1 MKIFKQGEL
10 IKAFEIND
18 NFNELK
24 NNINELQVLIEETK
38 KTSFPIGGILAWAT
52 SINFPNFGTHWLD
65 CDGKTFDT
73 NKYPDLYSVL
83 GANKLPDYRG
93 LFLRRIWKS
102 NE

>member
-38 KTSFPIGGILAWAT
+38 KTSFPIGGILA
-52 SINFPNFGTHWLD
+52 
-65 CDGKTFDT
+65 
-73 NKYPDLYSVL
+73 
-83 GANKLPDYRG
+83 
-93 LFLRRIWKS
+93 
-102 NE
+102 